1 MRKNK
6 AVYDISYPSNRKGFI
21 YALARRESPAD
32 LNKDD
37 LVNREALHKINKR
50 GYIGLFQYGKE
61 ALIDI
66 GYNTE
71 EGSWT
76 GKNGAV
82 SEEAFRSSRE
92 IQIAAINLTI
102 DLWCK
107 RLRVW
112 GFNEYYGK
120 IVKGIEITE
129 SGCIAGCHLVGSG
142 GLASFLDMPGNYKI
156 NKKTGKRHSEFDGNK
171 THISEYLDLFAG
183 YDLETCCKRK
193 IRVKLQDADGLV
205 LKDKTVKIFSSYNG
219 KHLNSKFE
227 VTHKTDK
234 DGELPVIVRHPDAE
248 IILEIDGRK
257 SETISQKADQVQPY
271 KIIASDMKVSAPLAA
286 KGTPEPKKQD
296 EMEQQPQQ
304 PSSDAENN
312 ASKDVNF
319 HLSLLEGDTKKPISN
334 VKFTLVYKGKPK
346 QHITNTQG
354 IKENII
360 AEIGQTIQICM
371 AGEGNLQP
379 IKSFTVTESLRDT
392 VVKVSLPVH
401 TFTITVVDTKGK
413 AVSNTEF
420 SIFYRQREKSKKTD
434 HEGRLKVKAL
444 VGFVYGFG
452 NKGKPLLHLRCL
464 QSVSIRQITVDQKAI
479 QNAQGALGTNSITA
493 MAQVMQQA
501 AFNTIGQVL
510 KNNPLQKQPTTTQKT
525 PPPKQEE
532 KPQPQPQ
539 QKEPPRQ
546 KNIHTEQGGKPLTV
560 VGDQKAAKDTVRYHI
575 YHDGTIKRENKN
587 ATGFVEFIYHDKN
600 KKSHYIQKF
609 KLFRVPKRRA
619 GNDIIP
625 NQYVYLLS
633 HKEHAKD
640 KSPTES
646 TFSYAAKDN
655 SIGCTWIISSD
666 SKRFY
671 FNPNVMAG
679 ILGTLITY
687 GSEEVNGILTYI
699 SSGASASDGH
709 SPSPSKTHRN
719 GEACDLRYLPK
730 GLKSKLSQKV
740 YTTYPIFD
748 LAANT
753 KWVAVFKRFGFRTF
767 YTGTQAVGGVAAI
780 AGTSFSKNH
789 HHHLHIGNHNGKI
802 QDI

>member
-304 PSSDAENN
+304 PQQPSSDAENN

-464 QSVSIRQITVDQKAI
+464 QSVSIRQITVNQKAI

-493 MAQVMQQA
+493 VAEMVTQA
-501 AFNTIGQVL
+501 ASSVVEQVL
-510 KNNPLQKQPTTTQKT
+510 KPKNNTAQNKPHKQPS
-525 PPPKQEE
+525 KQTDKQASKQPE
-532 KPQPQPQ
+532 KPRQS
-539 QKEPPRQ
+539 EPIKQ
-546 KNIHTEQGGKPLTV
+546 MNTHTEKNGKPLTV
-560 VGDQKAAKDTVRYHI
+560 VGNEKKSEADKKQREGQLPSGVEWVKKFPDNARFEDLREPFKSNVKLFLAALKEAGISVRINSVIRPPQRSYLMYYTARIVSGESNPMQIPRFKDYKQAANAEDVNIDWTCGGNIRLARANAQKMKAAYGIGDTVAEPFSSNHNKGLAI
-575 YHDGTIKRENKN
+575 DMTLSPWFGIGKTVKN
-587 ATGFVEFIYHDKN
+587 ASGQPVVIK
-600 KKSHYIQKF
+600 
-609 KLFRVPKRRA
+609 
-619 GNDIIP
+619 
-625 NQYVYLLS
+625 
-633 HKEHAKD
+633 
-640 KSPTES
+640 
-646 TFSYAAKDN
+646 
-655 SIGCTWIISSD
+655 
-666 SKRFY
+666 SKRDMIEVGKTYKVFHWDIKPRTRAD
-671 FNPNVMAG
+671 NPHWSV
-679 ILGTLITY
+679 T
-687 GSEEVNGILTYI
+687 GS
-699 SSGASASDGH
+699 
-709 SPSPSKTHRN
+709 
-719 GEACDLRYLPK
+719 
-730 GLKSKLSQKV
+730 
-740 YTTYPIFD
+740 
-748 LAANT
+748 
-753 KWVAVFKRFGFRTF
+753 
-767 YTGTQAVGGVAAI
+767 
-780 AGTSFSKNH
+780 
-789 HHHLHIGNHNGKI
+789 
-802 QDI
+802 

>member
-50 GYIGLFQYGKE
+50 GYIGLFQYGRE

-464 QSVSIRQITVDQKAI
+464 QSVSIRQITVNQKAI

-493 MAQVMQQA
+493 VAEMVTQA
-501 AFNTIGQVL
+501 ASSVVEQVL
-510 KNNPLQKQPTTTQKT
+510 KPKNNTAQNKHKQPS
-525 PPPKQEE
+525 KQTDKQASKQPE
-532 KPQPQPQ
+532 KPRQS
-539 QKEPPRQ
+539 EPIKQ
-546 KNIHTEQGGKPLTV
+546 MNTHTEKNGKPLTV
-560 VGDQKAAKDTVRYHI
+560 VGNEKKSEADKKQREGQLPSGVEWVKKFPDNARFEDLREPFKSNVKLFLAALKEAGISVRINSVIRPPQRSYLMYYTARIVSGESNPMRIPRFKDYKQAANAEDVNIDWTCGGNIRLARANAQKMKAAYGIGDTVAEPFSSNHNKGLAI
-575 YHDGTIKRENKN
+575 DMTLSPWFGIGKTVKN
-587 ATGFVEFIYHDKN
+587 ASGQPVVIK
-600 KKSHYIQKF
+600 
-609 KLFRVPKRRA
+609 
-619 GNDIIP
+619 
-625 NQYVYLLS
+625 
-633 HKEHAKD
+633 
-640 KSPTES
+640 
-646 TFSYAAKDN
+646 
-655 SIGCTWIISSD
+655 
-666 SKRFY
+666 SKRDMIE
-671 FNPNVMAG
+671 VG
-679 ILGTLITY
+679 KTY
-687 GSEEVNGILTYI
+687 KVFHWDIKPRPYDDYPHWSVTGS
-699 SSGASASDGH
+699 
-709 SPSPSKTHRN
+709 
-719 GEACDLRYLPK
+719 
-730 GLKSKLSQKV
+730 
-740 YTTYPIFD
+740 
-748 LAANT
+748 
-753 KWVAVFKRFGFRTF
+753 
-767 YTGTQAVGGVAAI
+767 
-780 AGTSFSKNH
+780 
-789 HHHLHIGNHNGKI
+789 
-802 QDI
+802 

>member
-6 AVYDISYPSNRKGFI
+6 AVFGISYPSDRKGFI
-21 YALARRESPAD
+21 YALARRESSAD
-32 LNKDD
+32 LNQND
-37 LVNREALHKINKR
+37 LANSKSLLVKNKQ
-50 GYIGLFQYGKE
+50 GYIGLFQYGE
-61 ALIDI
+61 GALIDI

-82 SEEAFRSSRE
+82 SEEVFRSSRE
-92 IQIAAINLTI
+92 IQVAAINLSI

-107 RLRVW
+107 RLRAG

-120 IVKGIEITE
+120 IVKGVEITE

-193 IRVKLQDADGLV
+193 IRVKLQDVDGLP
-205 LKDKTVKIFSSYNG
+205 LKDKTVKILSSYDG

-227 VTHKTDK
+227 VTYKTDK

-296 EMEQQPQQ
+296 EMKQQPQQ

-360 AEIGQTIQICM
+360 AEIGQTIQVCM
-371 AGEGNLQP
+371 AGEGKLQP
-379 IKSFTVTESLRDT
+379 ITSFTVTESLRDT

-401 TFTITVVDTKGK
+401 TFTITVVDTNGK
-413 AVSNTEF
+413 AISNTVF
-420 SIFYRQREKSKKTD
+420 SIFYRQRERSKKTD
-434 HEGRLKVKAL
+434 GEGRLKVKAL

-452 NKGKPLLHLRCL
+452 NQNNPLVYQRCL
-464 QSVSIRQITVDQKAI
+464 QSVSLRRITIDQTAVQI
-479 QNAQGALGTNSITA
+479 AQGGG
-493 MAQVMQQA
+493 QGFQKGQQTIS
-501 AFNTIGQVL
+501 NTTGNQSTIG
-510 KNNPLQKQPTTTQKT
+510 NTQKQPIVTQT
-525 PPPKQEE
+525 EPVRKQEDST
-532 KPQPQPQ
+532 KPQ
-539 QKEPPRQ
+539 QKEPVRQ
-546 KNIHTEQGGKPLTV
+546 KNTHTEREGRPLTV
-560 VGDQKAAKDTVRYHI
+560 VGTEETAKDTVRYHI
-575 YHDGTIKRENKN
+575 YHNGIIKRENKD
-587 ATGFVEFIYHDKN
+587 ATSFVEFIYYDKN
-600 KKSHYIQKF
+600 GKSHYIQKF
-609 KLFRVPKRRA
+609 KLFRVSKRRA
-619 GNDIIP
+619 GNSIIP
-625 NQYVYLLS
+625 NEYTYLLN
-633 HKEHAKD
+633 HKEHSND
-640 KSPTES
+640 KSPKLS
-646 TFSYAAKDN
+646 SFSYKTQDD
-655 SIGCTWIISSD
+655 SIGCNWIIRSD

-671 FNPNVMAG
+671 FNANVMAA

-687 GSEEVNGILTYI
+687 GNEEANRILTFI
-699 SSGASASDGH
+699 SAGGSARDGH
-709 SPSPSKTHRN
+709 SPPPSKTHRN
-719 GEACDLRYLPK
+719 GEACDFRYLSK
-730 GLKSKLSQKV
+730 GLRAKLSQRV
-740 YTTYPIFD
+740 YTTDEIFD
-748 LAANT
+748 LSANN
-753 KWVAVFKRFGFRTF
+753 KWVVVFKRFGFRDF
-767 YTGTQAVGGVAAI
+767 FTGTQPSRSQGGEAALS
-780 AGTSFSKNH
+780 GTSFAPNH

-802 QDI
+802 EDI

>member
-6 AVYDISYPSNRKGFI
+6 AVFNISYPSDRKGFI
-21 YALARRESPAD
+21 YALARRESSAD
-32 LNKDD
+32 LNQNDS
-37 LVNREALHKINKR
+37 VNREAIHNINER
-50 GYIGLFQYGKE
+50 GYIGLFQYGKG

-66 GYNTE
+66 GYKTKQGE
-71 EGSWT
+71 WT

-82 SEEAFRSSRE
+82 SEEVFRSSRE
-92 IQIAAINLTI
+92 IQVAAINLSI
-102 DLWCK
+102 DLWCQ

-156 NKKTGKRHSEFDGNK
+156 DRRTGKRHSEFDGNK

-193 IRVKLQDADGLV
+193 IRVKLQDADGRV
-205 LKDKTVKIFSSYNG
+205 LKDKTVKISSSYNG

-234 DGELPVIVRHPDAE
+234 DGELPVIVRHPGAE

-271 KIIASDMKVSAPLAA
+271 KIIASDIKVSAPLAA

-360 AEIGQTIQICM
+360 AEIGQTIQVCM

-413 AVSNTEF
+413 AISNTEF
-420 SIFYRQREKSKKTD
+420 SIFYRQREKRKK
-434 HEGRLKVKAL
+434 LIMKA
-444 VGFVYGFG
+444 V
-452 NKGKPLLHLRCL
+452 
-464 QSVSIRQITVDQKAI
+464 
-479 QNAQGALGTNSITA
+479 
-493 MAQVMQQA
+493 
-501 AFNTIGQVL
+501 
-510 KNNPLQKQPTTTQKT
+510 
-525 PPPKQEE
+525 
-532 KPQPQPQ
+532 
-539 QKEPPRQ
+539 
-546 KNIHTEQGGKPLTV
+546 
-560 VGDQKAAKDTVRYHI
+560 
-575 YHDGTIKRENKN
+575 
-587 ATGFVEFIYHDKN
+587 
-600 KKSHYIQKF
+600 
-609 KLFRVPKRRA
+609 
-619 GNDIIP
+619 
-625 NQYVYLLS
+625 
-633 HKEHAKD
+633 
-640 KSPTES
+640 
-646 TFSYAAKDN
+646 
-655 SIGCTWIISSD
+655 
-666 SKRFY
+666 
-671 FNPNVMAG
+671 
-679 ILGTLITY
+679 
-687 GSEEVNGILTYI
+687 
-699 SSGASASDGH
+699 
-709 SPSPSKTHRN
+709 
-719 GEACDLRYLPK
+719 
-730 GLKSKLSQKV
+730 
-740 YTTYPIFD
+740 
-748 LAANT
+748 
-753 KWVAVFKRFGFRTF
+753 
-767 YTGTQAVGGVAAI
+767 
-780 AGTSFSKNH
+780 
-789 HHHLHIGNHNGKI
+789 
-802 QDI
+802 

>member
-6 AVYDISYPSNRKGFI
+6 AVSNISYPSDRKGFI
-21 YALARRESPAD
+21 YALARRESSAD
-32 LNKDD
+32 LNQND
-37 LVNREALHKINKR
+37 LVNSKSLRVKNKQ
-50 GYIGLFQYGKE
+50 GYIGLFQYGE
-61 ALIDI
+61 GALIDI
-66 GYNTE
+66 GYKTK
-71 EGSWT
+71 EGNWT

-82 SEEAFRSSRE
+82 SQEAFRSSRE
-92 IQIAAINLTI
+92 IQMAAINLSI

-107 RLRVW
+107 RLRAG

-120 IVKGIEITE
+120 IVKGVEITE

-142 GLASFLDMPGNYKI
+142 GLASFLDMPGNHKI

-234 DGELPVIVRHPDAE
+234 DGELPVIVRHPGAE

-296 EMEQQPQQ
+296 EMKQQPQQ

-354 IKENII
+354 VKENII
-360 AEIGQTIQICM
+360 AEIGQTIQVCM
-371 AGEGNLQP
+371 AGEGKLQP
-379 IKSFTVTESLRDT
+379 ITSFTVTEGLRDT

-401 TFTITVVDTKGK
+401 TFIITVVDTKGK

-464 QSVSIRQITVDQKAI
+464 QSVSIRQITVNQTAI

-501 AFNTIGQVL
+501 AFNIGQVL
-510 KNNPLQKQPTTTQKT
+510 KNKPAQNQPTSTPKT
-525 PPPKQEE
+525 PQSKQEE
-532 KPQPQPQ
+532 KPQPQ

-575 YHDGTIKRENKN
+575 YYDGTIKRENKN
-587 ATGFVEFIYHDKN
+587 ATGFVEFIYYDEQGNQHLLQNERSALFLAYKWRKKHQLATPRETIYLVNQRRHQSYVSKN
-600 KKSHYIQKF
+600 GNISYKWEIRSKDGRFYLSGLSLAAVLGALCSLGHVACVGSGFSTKNGGPGVSVSHLNGINGDFRYFAKNDAHLGGGGIHTTANNFDWNANVRFVEALYKF
-609 KLFRVPKRRA
+609 GYKHFLSSPVKVNGNKLLPHSS
-619 GNDIIP
+619 
-625 NQYVYLLS
+625 S
-633 HKEHAKD
+633 HKDH
-640 KSPTES
+640 
-646 TFSYAAKDN
+646 Y
-655 SIGCTWIISSD
+655 
-666 SKRFY
+666 
-671 FNPNVMAG
+671 
-679 ILGTLITY
+679 
-687 GSEEVNGILTYI
+687 
-699 SSGASASDGH
+699 
-709 SPSPSKTHRN
+709 
-719 GEACDLRYLPK
+719 
-730 GLKSKLSQKV
+730 
-740 YTTYPIFD
+740 
-748 LAANT
+748 
-753 KWVAVFKRFGFRTF
+753 
-767 YTGTQAVGGVAAI
+767 
-780 AGTSFSKNH
+780 
-789 HHHLHIGNHNGKI
+789 HHLHIQGFKPKVI
-802 QDI
+802 DI

>member
-6 AVYDISYPSNRKGFI
+6 AVFDISYPSNRKGFI
-21 YALARRESPAD
+21 YALARRESGAD
-32 LNKDD
+32 LNQND
-37 LVNREALHKINKR
+37 LVNKKAIHEINER
-50 GYIGLFQYGKE
+50 GYIGLFQYGE
-61 ALIDI
+61 GALIDI
-66 GYNTE
+66 GYKTKQGE
-71 EGSWT
+71 WT

-92 IQIAAINLTI
+92 IQVAAINLSI

-156 NKKTGKRHSEFDGNK
+156 DKKTGKRHSEFDGNK
-171 THISEYLDLFAG
+171 THISEYLKLFAN

-193 IRVKLQDADGLV
+193 IRVKLQDVDGLP
-205 LKDKTVKIFSSYNG
+205 LKDKTVKILSSYDG

-227 VTHKTDK
+227 VTHKTDT
-234 DGELPVIVRHPDAE
+234 DGELPVIVRHPGAE
-248 IILEIDGRK
+248 IILEIDGRE

-271 KIIASDMKVSAPLAA
+271 TITASDMKVSAPLAA

-392 VVKVSLPVH
+392 VVKVLLPVH

-464 QSVSIRQITVDQKAI
+464 QSVSIRQITVNQTAI

-493 MAQVMQQA
+493 VTQVVQQA

-510 KNNPLQKQPTTTQKT
+510 KNNPSQKQPTTTQKT

-532 KPQPQPQ
+532 KAKSQPQPQPQ

-575 YHDGTIKRENKN
+575 YYDGTIKRENKN
-587 ATGFVEFIYHDKN
+587 ATGFVEFIYYDEQGNQHLLQNERSALFLAYKWRKKN
-600 KKSHYIQKF
+600 QEATPRETIYLVNQRRHQSYVSKNGKISYKWEIRSKDGRFYLSGLSLAAVLGALCSLGHVACVGSGFSTKNGGPGVSVSHLNGINGDFRYFAKNDAHLGGGGIHTTANNFDWDANVRFVEALYKF
-609 KLFRVPKRRA
+609 GYKHFLSSPVKVNGNKLLPHSS
-619 GNDIIP
+619 
-625 NQYVYLLS
+625 S
-633 HKEHAKD
+633 HKDH
-640 KSPTES
+640 
-646 TFSYAAKDN
+646 Y
-655 SIGCTWIISSD
+655 
-666 SKRFY
+666 
-671 FNPNVMAG
+671 
-679 ILGTLITY
+679 
-687 GSEEVNGILTYI
+687 
-699 SSGASASDGH
+699 
-709 SPSPSKTHRN
+709 
-719 GEACDLRYLPK
+719 
-730 GLKSKLSQKV
+730 
-740 YTTYPIFD
+740 
-748 LAANT
+748 
-753 KWVAVFKRFGFRTF
+753 
-767 YTGTQAVGGVAAI
+767 
-780 AGTSFSKNH
+780 
-789 HHHLHIGNHNGKI
+789 HHLHIQGFKPKVI
-802 QDI
+802 DI

>member
-6 AVYDISYPSNRKGFI
+6 AVFNISYPSDRKGFI
-21 YALARRESPAD
+21 YALARRESSAD
-32 LNKDD
+32 LNQNDS
-37 LVNREALHKINKR
+37 VNRKAIHNINER
-50 GYIGLFQYGKE
+50 GYIGLFQYGKG

-66 GYNTE
+66 GYKTKQGE
-71 EGSWT
+71 WT

-82 SEEAFRSSRE
+82 SEEVFRSSRE
-92 IQIAAINLTI
+92 IQVAAINLSI
-102 DLWCK
+102 DLWCQ

-156 NKKTGKRHSEFDGNK
+156 DRRTGKRHSEFDGNK

-193 IRVKLQDADGLV
+193 IRVKLQDADGRV
-205 LKDKTVKIFSSYNG
+205 LKDKTVKISSSYNG

-234 DGELPVIVRHPDAE
+234 DGELPVIVRHPGAE

-360 AEIGQTIQICM
+360 AEIGQTIQVCM

-413 AVSNTEF
+413 AISNTEF

-510 KNNPLQKQPTTTQKT
+510 KNKPEQNQPTSTPKT
-525 PPPKQEE
+525 
-532 KPQPQPQ
+532 PQPQ

-560 VGDQKAAKDTVRYHI
+560 VGDQKAANDTVRYHI
-575 YHDGTIKRENKN
+575 YYDGTIKRENKN
-587 ATGFVEFIYHDKN
+587 ATGFVEFIYYDEQGNQHLLQNERSALFLAYKWKRKHQLATPRETIYLVNQRRHQSYVSKN
-600 KKSHYIQKF
+600 GKINYKWEIRSKDGRFYLSGLSLAAVLGALCSLGHVACVGSGFSTKDGGPGVSVSHLNGINGDFRYFAKNDAHLGGGGIHTTANNFDWDANVRFVEALYKF
-609 KLFRVPKRRA
+609 GYKHFLSSTVKVNGNKLLPHSS
-619 GNDIIP
+619 
-625 NQYVYLLS
+625 S
-633 HKEHAKD
+633 HKDH
-640 KSPTES
+640 
-646 TFSYAAKDN
+646 Y
-655 SIGCTWIISSD
+655 
-666 SKRFY
+666 
-671 FNPNVMAG
+671 
-679 ILGTLITY
+679 
-687 GSEEVNGILTYI
+687 
-699 SSGASASDGH
+699 
-709 SPSPSKTHRN
+709 
-719 GEACDLRYLPK
+719 
-730 GLKSKLSQKV
+730 
-740 YTTYPIFD
+740 
-748 LAANT
+748 
-753 KWVAVFKRFGFRTF
+753 
-767 YTGTQAVGGVAAI
+767 
-780 AGTSFSKNH
+780 
-789 HHHLHIGNHNGKI
+789 HHLHIQGFKPKVI
-802 QDI
+802 DI

>member
-156 NKKTGKRHSEFDGNK
+156 DKKTGKRHSEFDGNK
-171 THISEYLDLFAG
+171 THISEYLKLFAN

-193 IRVKLQDADGLV
+193 IRVKLQDVDGLPV
-205 LKDKTVKIFSSYNG
+205 KDKAVKILSSYDG

-227 VTHKTDK
+227 VTHKTDT
-234 DGELPVIVRHPDAE
+234 DGELPVIVRHPGAE
-248 IILEIDGRK
+248 IILEIDGIK
-257 SETISQKADQVQPY
+257 SEKVTQEVDQVQPY
-271 KIIASDMKVSAPLAA
+271 TITASDMKVSAPLAA

-296 EMEQQPQQ
+296 EITQQTKNPA
-304 PSSDAENN
+304 SELEDA

-319 HLSLLEGDTKKPISN
+319 HLTILEGDTKKPISN
-334 VKFTLVYKGKPK
+334 VKFTLVYKGTPK
-346 QHITNTQG
+346 QHITNTEG
-354 IKENII
+354 IKENLR
-360 AEIGQTIQICM
+360 AEIGQTIQVCI
-371 AGEGNLQP
+371 AGEGRLQP
-379 IKSFTVTESLRDT
+379 ITSFTVTESLRDT
-392 VVKVSLPVH
+392 VVKVLLPVH
-401 TFTITVVDTKGK
+401 TFTIIVVDTQGK
-413 AVSNTEF
+413 PVPNTEF
-420 SIFYRQREKSKKTD
+420 SIFYRKREKSKKTD
-434 HEGRLKVKAL
+434 SEGRLKVKAL
-444 VGFVYGFG
+444 VGFVYGLG
-452 NKGKPLLHLRCL
+452 NKGKPLLLLRCL
-464 QSVSIRQITVDQKAI
+464 QSVSIRKITVDHTAR
-479 QNAQGALGTNSITA
+479 QNARDTLGENPITA
-493 MAQVMQQA
+493 VTQVVQQT

-510 KNNPLQKQPTTTQKT
+510 KNKPLQKQPTTTQKT

-532 KPQPQPQ
+532 KVKPQPQ

-546 KNIHTEQGGKPLTV
+546 KNTHTEQGGKPLTV
-560 VGDQKAAKDTVRYHI
+560 VGREREANSSVRIIFSSSVNEYQRSLVSNKTKEVLESLAKLSGKKQLVITS
-575 YHDGTIKRENKN
+575 TIRTPRKQAELMYN
-587 ATGFVEFIYHDKN
+587 
-600 KKSHYIQKF
+600 
-609 KLFRVPKRRA
+609 
-619 GNDIIP
+619 
-625 NQYVYLLS
+625 
-633 HKEHAKD
+633 
-640 KSPTES
+640 PT
-646 TFSYAAKDN
+646 A
-655 SIGCTWIISSD
+655 
-666 SKRFY
+666 
-671 FNPNVMAG
+671 
-679 ILGTLITY
+679 TY
-687 GSEEVNGILTYI
+687 GKYGTEIIKIANAGKRQGESKEVTLGKMVQKILEFQKQNRKVSLHCVSEEAYKKLNVIDLGINSNGL
-699 SSGASASDGH
+699 SSAAEQKKFYEYCIQLS
-709 SPSPSKTHRN
+709 N
-719 GEACDLRYLPK
+719 K
-730 GLKSKLSQKV
+730 GLIKTIL
-740 YTTYPIFD
+740 YPGNNPGEGAF
-748 LAANT
+748 
-753 KWVAVFKRFGFRTF
+753 
-767 YTGTQAVGGVAAI
+767 
-780 AGTSFSKNH
+780 
-789 HHHLHIGNHNGKI
+789 HLEIN
-802 QDI
+802 Q

>member
-142 GLASFLDMPGNYKI
+142 GLASFLDMPGNHKI
-156 NKKTGKRHSEFDGNK
+156 NRKTGKRHREFDGNQ
-171 THISEYLDLFAG
+171 THISEYLKLFAN

-193 IRVKLQDADGLV
+193 IRVKLQDVDGLP
-205 LKDKTVKIFSSYNG
+205 LKDKTVKILSSYDG

-227 VTHKTDK
+227 VTHKTDT
-234 DGELPVIVRHPDAE
+234 DGELPVIVRHPGAE
-248 IILEIDGRK
+248 IILEIDGRE

-271 KIIASDMKVSAPLAA
+271 TITASDMKVSAPLAA

-296 EMEQQPQQ
+296 EITQQTQNPA
-304 PSSDAENN
+304 SESEDA

-319 HLSLLEGDTKKPISN
+319 HLTILEGDTKKPISN
-334 VKFTLVYKGKPK
+334 VKFTLIYKGTPK
-346 QHITNTQG
+346 QHITNTEG
-354 IKENII
+354 IKENLRAEMGQII
-360 AEIGQTIQICM
+360 QVCI
-371 AGEGNLQP
+371 AGEGKLQP
-379 IKSFTVTESLRDT
+379 ITSFTVTESLRDT
-392 VVKVSLPVH
+392 VVKVLLPVH
-401 TFTITVVDTKGK
+401 TFTITVVDTQGK
-413 AVSNTEF
+413 PVPNTEF
-420 SIFYRQREKSKKTD
+420 SIFYRKREKSKKTD
-434 HEGRLKVKAL
+434 REGRLKVKAL

-464 QSVSIRQITVDQKAI
+464 QSVSIRQITVNQKAI

-493 MAQVMQQA
+493 VAEMVTQA
-501 AFNTIGQVL
+501 ASSVVEQVL
-510 KNNPLQKQPTTTQKT
+510 KPKNNTAQNKPHKQPS
-525 PPPKQEE
+525 KQTDKQASKQPE
-532 KPQPQPQ
+532 KPRQS
-539 QKEPPRQ
+539 EPIKQ
-546 KNIHTEQGGKPLTV
+546 MNTHTEKNGKPLTV
-560 VGDQKAAKDTVRYHI
+560 VGNEKKSEADKKQREGQLPSGVEWVKKFPDNARFEDLREPFKSNVKLFLAALKEAGISVRINSVIRPPQRSYLMYYTARIVSGESNPMQIPRFKDYKQAANAEDVNIDWTCGGNIRLARANAQKMKAAYGIGDTVAEPFSSNHNKGLAI
-575 YHDGTIKRENKN
+575 DMTLSPWFGIGKTVKN
-587 ATGFVEFIYHDKN
+587 ASGQPVVIK
-600 KKSHYIQKF
+600 
-609 KLFRVPKRRA
+609 
-619 GNDIIP
+619 
-625 NQYVYLLS
+625 
-633 HKEHAKD
+633 
-640 KSPTES
+640 
-646 TFSYAAKDN
+646 
-655 SIGCTWIISSD
+655 
-666 SKRFY
+666 SKRDMIEVGKTYKVFHWDIKPRTRAD
-671 FNPNVMAG
+671 NPHWSV
-679 ILGTLITY
+679 T
-687 GSEEVNGILTYI
+687 GS
-699 SSGASASDGH
+699 
-709 SPSPSKTHRN
+709 
-719 GEACDLRYLPK
+719 
-730 GLKSKLSQKV
+730 
-740 YTTYPIFD
+740 
-748 LAANT
+748 
-753 KWVAVFKRFGFRTF
+753 
-767 YTGTQAVGGVAAI
+767 
-780 AGTSFSKNH
+780 
-789 HHHLHIGNHNGKI
+789 
-802 QDI
+802 

>member
-6 AVYDISYPSNRKGFI
+6 AVFDISYPSNRKGFI
-21 YALARRESPAD
+21 YALARRESSAD
-32 LNKDD
+32 LNQDD
-37 LVNREALHKINKR
+37 LANRKSLRIKNDK
-50 GYIGLFQYGKE
+50 GYIGLFQYGTA

-66 GYNTE
+66 GYKTKA
-71 EGSWT
+71 GVWT

-92 IQIAAINLTI
+92 IQIAAINLSI

-142 GLASFLDMPGNYKI
+142 GLASFLDMPGNHKI
-156 NKKTGKRHSEFDGNK
+156 NRKTGKRHREFDGNQ
-171 THISEYLDLFAG
+171 THISEYIKLFAN

-193 IRVKLQDADGLV
+193 IRVKLQDVDGLP
-205 LKDKTVKIFSSYNG
+205 LKDKTVKILSSYDG

-227 VTHKTDK
+227 VTHKTDT
-234 DGELPVIVRHPDAE
+234 DGELPVIVRHPGAE
-248 IILEIDGRK
+248 IILEIDGRE

-271 KIIASDMKVSAPLAA
+271 TITASDMKVSAPLAA
-286 KGTPEPKKQD
+286 KGTPESKKQD
-296 EMEQQPQQ
+296 EITQQTQN
-304 PSSDAENN
+304 PSSDEENT

-319 HLSLLEGDTKKPISN
+319 HLSLLEGDTKKTISN

-360 AEIGQTIQICM
+360 AEIGQTIQVCM

-379 IKSFTVTESLRDT
+379 LKSFTVTESLRDT

-464 QSVSIRQITVDQKAI
+464 QSVSIRQITVNQTAI

-493 MAQVMQQA
+493 VAEMVKQA
-501 AFNTIGQVL
+501 ASSVVEQVL
-510 KNNPLQKQPTTTQKT
+510 KPKNNTAQNKPHKQPS
-525 PPPKQEE
+525 KQTDKQASKQPE
-532 KPQPQPQ
+532 KPRQS
-539 QKEPPRQ
+539 EPIKQ
-546 KNIHTEQGGKPLTV
+546 MNTHTEKNGKPLTV
-560 VGDQKAAKDTVRYHI
+560 VGNERKSEADKAQRKGLLPSGVEWVKKFPDNARFEDLREPFKSNVKLFLAALKEAGVSVRINSVMRPPQRSYLMHYANAISLGRADPMNIPRFKDYKQAANAEDVNIDWTCGGNIRLARANAQKMKAAYGLKNKVAKPFSSNHNKGLAIDMTLSPWFGIGKTV
-575 YHDGTIKRENKN
+575 KN
-587 ATGFVEFIYHDKN
+587 ASGQPVVIK
-600 KKSHYIQKF
+600 
-609 KLFRVPKRRA
+609 
-619 GNDIIP
+619 
-625 NQYVYLLS
+625 
-633 HKEHAKD
+633 
-640 KSPTES
+640 
-646 TFSYAAKDN
+646 
-655 SIGCTWIISSD
+655 
-666 SKRFY
+666 SKRDMIE
-671 FNPNVMAG
+671 VG
-679 ILGTLITY
+679 KTY
-687 GSEEVNGILTYI
+687 
-699 SSGASASDGH
+699 
-709 SPSPSKTHRN
+709 
-719 GEACDLRYLPK
+719 
-730 GLKSKLSQKV
+730 KV
-740 YTTYPIFD
+740 FHFD
-748 LAANT
+748 
-753 KWVAVFKRFGFRTF
+753 
-767 YTGTQAVGGVAAI
+767 TQASKPGGDDPHWSVT
-780 AGTSFSKNH
+780 GR
-789 HHHLHIGNHNGKI
+789 
-802 QDI
+802 

>member
-346 QHITNTQG
+346 QHITNTEG
-354 IKENII
+354 VKENII

-434 HEGRLKVKAL
+434 HEGRLKIKAL

-464 QSVSIRQITVDQKAI
+464 QSVSIRQITVNQKAI

-493 MAQVMQQA
+493 VAEMVKQA
-501 AFNTIGQVL
+501 ASSVVEQVL
-510 KNNPLQKQPTTTQKT
+510 KPKNNTAQNKPHKQPS
-525 PPPKQEE
+525 KQTDKQTDKQASKQPE
-532 KPQPQPQ
+532 KPRQS
-539 QKEPPRQ
+539 EPIKQ
-546 KNIHTEQGGKPLTV
+546 MNTHTEKNGKPLTV
-560 VGDQKAAKDTVRYHI
+560 VGNEKKSEADKKQREGQLPSGVEWVKKFPDNARFEDLREPFKSNVKLFLAALKEAGISVRINSVIRPPQRSYLMYYTARIVSGESNPMRIPRFKDYKQAANAEDVNIDWTCGGNIRLARANAQKMKAAYGIGDTVAEPFSSNHNKGLAI
-575 YHDGTIKRENKN
+575 DMTLSPWFGIGKTVKN
-587 ATGFVEFIYHDKN
+587 ASGQPVVIK
-600 KKSHYIQKF
+600 
-609 KLFRVPKRRA
+609 
-619 GNDIIP
+619 
-625 NQYVYLLS
+625 
-633 HKEHAKD
+633 
-640 KSPTES
+640 
-646 TFSYAAKDN
+646 
-655 SIGCTWIISSD
+655 
-666 SKRFY
+666 SKRDMIEVGKTYKVFHWDIKPRTRAD
-671 FNPNVMAG
+671 NPHWSV
-679 ILGTLITY
+679 T
-687 GSEEVNGILTYI
+687 GS
-699 SSGASASDGH
+699 
-709 SPSPSKTHRN
+709 
-719 GEACDLRYLPK
+719 
-730 GLKSKLSQKV
+730 
-740 YTTYPIFD
+740 
-748 LAANT
+748 
-753 KWVAVFKRFGFRTF
+753 
-767 YTGTQAVGGVAAI
+767 
-780 AGTSFSKNH
+780 
-789 HHHLHIGNHNGKI
+789 
-802 QDI
+802 

>member
-6 AVYDISYPSNRKGFI
+6 AVFNISYPSDRKGFI
-21 YALARRESPAD
+21 YALARRESSAD
-32 LNKDD
+32 LNQNDS
-37 LVNREALHKINKR
+37 VNREAIHNINER
-50 GYIGLFQYGKE
+50 GYIGLFQYGKG

-66 GYNTE
+66 GYKTKQGE
-71 EGSWT
+71 WT

-82 SEEAFRSSRE
+82 SEEVFRSSRE
-92 IQIAAINLTI
+92 IQVAAINLSI
-102 DLWCK
+102 DLWCQ
-107 RLRVW
+107 RLRAG

-120 IVKGIEITE
+120 IVKGVEITE

-156 NKKTGKRHSEFDGNK
+156 DRRTGKRHSEFDGNK

-193 IRVKLQDADGLV
+193 IRVKLQDADGRV
-205 LKDKTVKIFSSYNG
+205 LKDKTVKISSSYNG

-234 DGELPVIVRHPDAE
+234 DGELPVIVRHPGAE

-296 EMEQQPQQ
+296 EMKQQPQQ

-360 AEIGQTIQICM
+360 AEIGQTIQVCM

-413 AVSNTEF
+413 AISNTEF

-510 KNNPLQKQPTTTQKT
+510 KNNPSQKQPTTTQKT

-532 KPQPQPQ
+532 KAKPQPPQPQ
-539 QKEPPRQ
+539 QKAPPRQ

-560 VGDQKAAKDTVRYHI
+560 VGSEKYANLSVKII
-575 YHDGTIKRENKN
+575 Y
-587 ATGFVEFIYHDKN
+587 
-600 KKSHYIQKF
+600 
-609 KLFRVPKRRA
+609 
-619 GNDIIP
+619 
-625 NQYVYLLS
+625 
-633 HKEHAKD
+633 
-640 KSPTES
+640 
-646 TFSYAAKDN
+646 
-655 SIGCTWIISSD
+655 SD
-666 SKRFY
+666 SVNEYQRSLVSNKTEEVLKSLAKLAGKKQLVITSTIRTPRKQAELMY
-671 FNPNVMAG
+671 NPTA
-679 ILGTLITY
+679 TY
-687 GSEEVNGILTYI
+687 GKYGREIVKIANTGKAQGESKEVTLRKMVQQILEFEKQGIRVSLHCVSEEAYRKLNVIDLGIKSNGL
-699 SSGASASDGH
+699 SSSITQSEFYKCCNQLVG
-709 SPSPSKTHRN
+709 
-719 GEACDLRYLPK
+719 K
-730 GLKSKLSQKV
+730 GLIKKV
-740 YTTYPIFD
+740 LYPG
-748 LAANT
+748 NN
-753 KWVAVFKRFGFRTF
+753 KGE
-767 YTGTQAVGGVAAI
+767 QA
-780 AGTSFSKNH
+780 F
-789 HHHLHIGNHNGKI
+789 HLEIN
-802 QDI
+802 Q

>member
-1 MRKNK
+1 
-6 AVYDISYPSNRKGFI
+6 
-21 YALARRESPAD
+21 
-32 LNKDD
+32 
-37 LVNREALHKINKR
+37 
-50 GYIGLFQYGKE
+50 
-61 ALIDI
+61 
-66 GYNTE
+66 
-71 EGSWT
+71 
-76 GKNGAV
+76 
-82 SEEAFRSSRE
+82 
-92 IQIAAINLTI
+92 
-102 DLWCK
+102 
-107 RLRVW
+107 
-112 GFNEYYGK
+112 
-120 IVKGIEITE
+120 
-129 SGCIAGCHLVGSG
+129 
-142 GLASFLDMPGNYKI
+142 
-156 NKKTGKRHSEFDGNK
+156 
-171 THISEYLDLFAG
+171 
-183 YDLETCCKRK
+183 
-193 IRVKLQDADGLV
+193 
-205 LKDKTVKIFSSYNG
+205 
-219 KHLNSKFE
+219 
-227 VTHKTDK
+227 
-234 DGELPVIVRHPDAE
+234 
-248 IILEIDGRK
+248 
-257 SETISQKADQVQPY
+257 
-271 KIIASDMKVSAPLAA
+271 
-286 KGTPEPKKQD
+286 
-296 EMEQQPQQ
+296 
-304 PSSDAENN
+304 
-312 ASKDVNF
+312 
-319 HLSLLEGDTKKPISN
+319 
-334 VKFTLVYKGKPK
+334 
-346 QHITNTQG
+346 
-354 IKENII
+354 
-360 AEIGQTIQICM
+360 
-371 AGEGNLQP
+371 
-379 IKSFTVTESLRDT
+379 
-392 VVKVSLPVH
+392 
-401 TFTITVVDTKGK
+401 
-413 AVSNTEF
+413 
-420 SIFYRQREKSKKTD
+420 
-434 HEGRLKVKAL
+434 
-444 VGFVYGFG
+444 
-452 NKGKPLLHLRCL
+452 
-464 QSVSIRQITVDQKAI
+464 
-479 QNAQGALGTNSITA
+479 

-510 KNNPLQKQPTTTQKT
+510 KNNPLQKQTTTTQKT

-560 VGDQKAAKDTVRYHI
+560 VGDQEAAKDTVRYHI

-609 KLFRVPKRRA
+609 KLFRVPKRRV

-687 GSEEVNGILTYI
+687 GSEEGNGILTYI
-699 SSGASASDGH
+699 STGASASDGH

-780 AGTSFSKNH
+780 AGTSFAPNH

>member
-6 AVYDISYPSNRKGFI
+6 AVFNISYPSDRKGFI
-21 YALARRESPAD
+21 YALARRESSAD
-32 LNKDD
+32 LNQNDS
-37 LVNREALHKINKR
+37 VNREAIHNINER
-50 GYIGLFQYGKE
+50 GYIGLFQYGKG

-66 GYNTE
+66 GYKTKQGE
-71 EGSWT
+71 WT

-82 SEEAFRSSRE
+82 SEEVFRSSRE
-92 IQIAAINLTI
+92 IQVAAINLSI
-102 DLWCK
+102 DLWCQ
-107 RLRVW
+107 RLRAG

-120 IVKGIEITE
+120 IVKGVEITE

-156 NKKTGKRHSEFDGNK
+156 DRRTGKRHSEFDGNK

-193 IRVKLQDADGLV
+193 IRVKLQDADGRV
-205 LKDKTVKIFSSYNG
+205 LKDKTVKISSSYNG

-234 DGELPVIVRHPDAE
+234 DGELPVIVRHPGAE

-296 EMEQQPQQ
+296 EMKQQPQQ

-360 AEIGQTIQICM
+360 VEIGQTIQVCM

-413 AVSNTEF
+413 AISNTEF

-501 AFNTIGQVL
+501 TFNTIGQVL

-525 PPPKQEE
+525 PPSKQEE
-532 KPQPQPQ
+532 KAKPQPPQPQ
-539 QKEPPRQ
+539 QKAPPRQ

-560 VGDQKAAKDTVRYHI
+560 VGSEKYANLSVKII
-575 YHDGTIKRENKN
+575 Y
-587 ATGFVEFIYHDKN
+587 
-600 KKSHYIQKF
+600 
-609 KLFRVPKRRA
+609 
-619 GNDIIP
+619 
-625 NQYVYLLS
+625 
-633 HKEHAKD
+633 
-640 KSPTES
+640 
-646 TFSYAAKDN
+646 
-655 SIGCTWIISSD
+655 SD
-666 SKRFY
+666 SVNEYQRGLVSNKTEEVLKSLAKLAGKKQLVITSTIRTPRKQAELMY
-671 FNPNVMAG
+671 NPTA
-679 ILGTLITY
+679 TY
-687 GSEEVNGILTYI
+687 GKYGREIVKIANTGKAQGESKEVTLRKMVQQILEFEKQGIRVSLHCVSEEAYRKLNVIDLGIKSNGL
-699 SSGASASDGH
+699 SSSITQSEFYKCCNQLVG
-709 SPSPSKTHRN
+709 
-719 GEACDLRYLPK
+719 K
-730 GLKSKLSQKV
+730 GLIKKV
-740 YTTYPIFD
+740 LYPG
-748 LAANT
+748 NN
-753 KWVAVFKRFGFRTF
+753 KGE
-767 YTGTQAVGGVAAI
+767 QA
-780 AGTSFSKNH
+780 F
-789 HHHLHIGNHNGKI
+789 HLEIN
-802 QDI
+802 Q

>member
-6 AVYDISYPSNRKGFI
+6 AVYDISYPSDRKGFI
-21 YALARRESPAD
+21 YALARRESSAD
-32 LNKDD
+32 LNQND
-37 LVNREALHKINKR
+37 LANREAIHKINKR
-50 GYIGLFQYGKE
+50 GYIGLFQYGKK

-156 NKKTGKRHSEFDGNK
+156 DKKTGKRHSEFDGNK

-234 DGELPVIVRHPDAE
+234 DGELPVIVRHPGAE

-346 QHITNTQG
+346 QHITNTEG
-354 IKENII
+354 VKENII
-360 AEIGQTIQICM
+360 AEIGQTIQVCM

-434 HEGRLKVKAL
+434 HEGHLKVKAL

-464 QSVSIRQITVDQKAI
+464 QSVSIRQITVNQKAI

-493 MAQVMQQA
+493 VAEMVKQA
-501 AFNTIGQVL
+501 ASSVVEQVL
-510 KNNPLQKQPTTTQKT
+510 KPKNNTAQNKPHKQPS
-525 PPPKQEE
+525 KQTDKQTDKQASKQPE
-532 KPQPQPQ
+532 KPRQS
-539 QKEPPRQ
+539 EPIKQ
-546 KNIHTEQGGKPLTV
+546 MNTHTEKNGKPLTV
-560 VGDQKAAKDTVRYHI
+560 VGNEKKSEADKKQREGQLPSGVEWVKKFPDNARFEDLREPFKSNVKLFLAALKEAGVSVSINSVMRPPQRSYLMYYANAISLGRADPMKIPRFKDYKQAANAEDVNIDWTCGGNIRLARANAQKMKAAYRLKNKVAKPFSSNHQKGLAIDMTLSPWFGIGKTV
-575 YHDGTIKRENKN
+575 KN
-587 ATGFVEFIYHDKN
+587 ASGQPVVIK
-600 KKSHYIQKF
+600 
-609 KLFRVPKRRA
+609 
-619 GNDIIP
+619 
-625 NQYVYLLS
+625 
-633 HKEHAKD
+633 
-640 KSPTES
+640 
-646 TFSYAAKDN
+646 
-655 SIGCTWIISSD
+655 
-666 SKRFY
+666 SKRDMIE
-671 FNPNVMAG
+671 VG
-679 ILGTLITY
+679 KTY
-687 GSEEVNGILTYI
+687 KVFHFDTK
-699 SSGASASDGH
+699 ASKPGGDDPHWS
-709 SPSPSKTHRN
+709 
-719 GEACDLRYLPK
+719 
-730 GLKSKLSQKV
+730 V
-740 YTTYPIFD
+740 
-748 LAANT
+748 
-753 KWVAVFKRFGFRTF
+753 
-767 YTGTQAVGGVAAI
+767 TGR
-780 AGTSFSKNH
+780 
-789 HHHLHIGNHNGKI
+789 
-802 QDI
+802 

>member
-6 AVYDISYPSNRKGFI
+6 AVFNISYPSDRKGFI
-21 YALARRESPAD
+21 YALARRESTAD
-32 LNKDD
+32 LNQNDSA
-37 LVNREALHKINKR
+37 NRKAIHNINER
-50 GYIGLFQYGKE
+50 GYIGLFQYGKG

-66 GYNTE
+66 GYKTKQGE
-71 EGSWT
+71 WT

-82 SEEAFRSSRE
+82 SEEVFRSSRE
-92 IQIAAINLTI
+92 IQVAAINLSI
-102 DLWCK
+102 DLWCQ

-156 NKKTGKRHSEFDGNK
+156 DRRTGKRHSEFDGNK

-193 IRVKLQDADGLV
+193 IRVKLQDADGRV
-205 LKDKTVKIFSSYNG
+205 LKDKTVKISSSYNG

-234 DGELPVIVRHPDAE
+234 DGELPVIVRHPGAE

-360 AEIGQTIQICM
+360 AEIGQTIQVCM

-413 AVSNTEF
+413 AISNTEF

-510 KNNPLQKQPTTTQKT
+510 KNNPSQKQPTTTQKT

-532 KPQPQPQ
+532 KAKPQPPQPQ
-539 QKEPPRQ
+539 QKAPPRQ

-560 VGDQKAAKDTVRYHI
+560 VGSEKYANLSVKII
-575 YHDGTIKRENKN
+575 Y
-587 ATGFVEFIYHDKN
+587 
-600 KKSHYIQKF
+600 
-609 KLFRVPKRRA
+609 
-619 GNDIIP
+619 
-625 NQYVYLLS
+625 
-633 HKEHAKD
+633 
-640 KSPTES
+640 
-646 TFSYAAKDN
+646 
-655 SIGCTWIISSD
+655 SD
-666 SKRFY
+666 SVNEYQRSLVSNKTEEVLKSLAKLAGKKQLVITSTIRTPRKQAELMY
-671 FNPNVMAG
+671 NPTA
-679 ILGTLITY
+679 TY
-687 GSEEVNGILTYI
+687 GKYGREIVKIANTGKAQGESKEVTLRKMVQQILEFEKQGIRVSLHCVSEEAYRKLNVIDLGIKSNGL
-699 SSGASASDGH
+699 SSSITQSEFYKCCNQLVG
-709 SPSPSKTHRN
+709 
-719 GEACDLRYLPK
+719 K
-730 GLKSKLSQKV
+730 GLIKKV
-740 YTTYPIFD
+740 LYPG
-748 LAANT
+748 NN
-753 KWVAVFKRFGFRTF
+753 KGE
-767 YTGTQAVGGVAAI
+767 QA
-780 AGTSFSKNH
+780 F
-789 HHHLHIGNHNGKI
+789 HLEIN
-802 QDI
+802 Q

>member
-346 QHITNTQG
+346 QHITNTEG
-354 IKENII
+354 VKENII
-360 AEIGQTIQICM
+360 AEIGQTIQVCM

-434 HEGRLKVKAL
+434 HEGRLKIKAL

-464 QSVSIRQITVDQKAI
+464 QSVSIRQITVNQKAI

-493 MAQVMQQA
+493 VAEMVKQA
-501 AFNTIGQVL
+501 ASSVVEQVL
-510 KNNPLQKQPTTTQKT
+510 KPKNNTAQNKPHKQPS
-525 PPPKQEE
+525 KQTDKQTDKQASKQPE
-532 KPQPQPQ
+532 KPRQS
-539 QKEPPRQ
+539 EPIKQ
-546 KNIHTEQGGKPLTV
+546 MNTHTEKNGKPLTV
-560 VGDQKAAKDTVRYHI
+560 VGNEKKSEADKKQREGQLPSGVEWVKKFPDNARFEDLREPFKSNVKLFLAALKEAGISVRINSVIRPPQRSYLMYYTARIVSGESNPMRIPRFKDYKQAANAEDVNIDWTCGGNIRLARANAQKMKAAYGIGDTVAEPFSSNHNKGLAI
-575 YHDGTIKRENKN
+575 DMTLSPWFGIGKTVKN
-587 ATGFVEFIYHDKN
+587 ASGQPVVIK
-600 KKSHYIQKF
+600 
-609 KLFRVPKRRA
+609 
-619 GNDIIP
+619 
-625 NQYVYLLS
+625 
-633 HKEHAKD
+633 
-640 KSPTES
+640 
-646 TFSYAAKDN
+646 
-655 SIGCTWIISSD
+655 
-666 SKRFY
+666 SKRDMIEVGKTYKVFHWDIKPRTRAD
-671 FNPNVMAG
+671 NPHWSV
-679 ILGTLITY
+679 T
-687 GSEEVNGILTYI
+687 GS
-699 SSGASASDGH
+699 
-709 SPSPSKTHRN
+709 
-719 GEACDLRYLPK
+719 
-730 GLKSKLSQKV
+730 
-740 YTTYPIFD
+740 
-748 LAANT
+748 
-753 KWVAVFKRFGFRTF
+753 
-767 YTGTQAVGGVAAI
+767 
-780 AGTSFSKNH
+780 
-789 HHHLHIGNHNGKI
+789 
-802 QDI
+802 

>member
-346 QHITNTQG
+346 QHITNTEG
-354 IKENII
+354 VKENII

-434 HEGRLKVKAL
+434 HEGRLKIKAL

-464 QSVSIRQITVDQKAI
+464 QSVSIRQITVNQKAI

-493 MAQVMQQA
+493 VAEMVKQA
-501 AFNTIGQVL
+501 ASSVVEQVL
-510 KNNPLQKQPTTTQKT
+510 KPKNNTAQNKPYKQPS
-525 PPPKQEE
+525 KQTD
-532 KPQPQPQ
+532 KQTDKQASKQPD
-539 QKEPPRQ
+539 KPRQ
-546 KNIHTEQGGKPLTV
+546 SEPIKQMNTHTEKNGKPLTV
-560 VGDQKAAKDTVRYHI
+560 VGNEKKSEADKKQREGLLPSGVEWVKKFPDNARFEDLREPFKSNVKLFLAALKEAGVSVRINSVIRPPQRSYLMYYASRIVSGKSNPMRIPRFKDYKQAANAEDVNIDWTCGGNIRLARANAQKMKAAYGIGDAVAEPFSSNHNKGLAIDMTLSPWFGIGKTV
-575 YHDGTIKRENKN
+575 KN
-587 ATGFVEFIYHDKN
+587 ASGQPVVIK
-600 KKSHYIQKF
+600 
-609 KLFRVPKRRA
+609 
-619 GNDIIP
+619 
-625 NQYVYLLS
+625 
-633 HKEHAKD
+633 
-640 KSPTES
+640 
-646 TFSYAAKDN
+646 
-655 SIGCTWIISSD
+655 
-666 SKRFY
+666 SKRDMIEVGKTYKVFHWDIKPRTY
-671 FNPNVMAG
+671 ADNPHWSV
-679 ILGTLITY
+679 T
-687 GSEEVNGILTYI
+687 GS
-699 SSGASASDGH
+699 
-709 SPSPSKTHRN
+709 
-719 GEACDLRYLPK
+719 
-730 GLKSKLSQKV
+730 
-740 YTTYPIFD
+740 
-748 LAANT
+748 
-753 KWVAVFKRFGFRTF
+753 
-767 YTGTQAVGGVAAI
+767 
-780 AGTSFSKNH
+780 
-789 HHHLHIGNHNGKI
+789 
-802 QDI
+802 

>member
-6 AVYDISYPSNRKGFI
+6 AVYDISYPSDRKGFI
-21 YALARRESPAD
+21 YALARRESSAD
-32 LNKDD
+32 LNQND
-37 LVNREALHKINKR
+37 LANREAIHKINKR
-50 GYIGLFQYGKE
+50 GYIGLFQYGKK

-142 GLASFLDMPGNYKI
+142 GLASFLDMPRNYKI
-156 NKKTGKRHSEFDGNK
+156 DKKTGKRHSEFDGNK

-434 HEGRLKVKAL
+434 HEGRLKIKAL

-464 QSVSIRQITVDQKAI
+464 QSVSIRQITVNQKAI

-493 MAQVMQQA
+493 VAEMVKQA
-501 AFNTIGQVL
+501 ASSVVEQVL
-510 KNNPLQKQPTTTQKT
+510 KPKNNTAQNKPYKQPS
-525 PPPKQEE
+525 KQTDKQTDKQASKQPE
-532 KPQPQPQ
+532 KPRQS
-539 QKEPPRQ
+539 EPIKQ
-546 KNIHTEQGGKPLTV
+546 MNTHTEKNGKPLTV
-560 VGDQKAAKDTVRYHI
+560 VGNERKSEADKAQRKGLLPSGVEWVKKFPDNARFEDLREPFKSNVKLFLAALKEAGVSVRINSVMRPPQRSYLMYYASRIVSGEADPMQIPRFKDYKQAANAEDVNIDWTCGGNIRLARANAQKMKAAYKIGKAVAEPFSSNHNKGLAIDMTLSPWFGIGKTV
-575 YHDGTIKRENKN
+575 KN
-587 ATGFVEFIYHDKN
+587 ASGQPVVIK
-600 KKSHYIQKF
+600 
-609 KLFRVPKRRA
+609 
-619 GNDIIP
+619 
-625 NQYVYLLS
+625 
-633 HKEHAKD
+633 
-640 KSPTES
+640 
-646 TFSYAAKDN
+646 
-655 SIGCTWIISSD
+655 
-666 SKRFY
+666 SKRDMIEVGKTYKVFHWDIKPRNRAD
-671 FNPNVMAG
+671 NPHWSV
-679 ILGTLITY
+679 T
-687 GSEEVNGILTYI
+687 GS
-699 SSGASASDGH
+699 
-709 SPSPSKTHRN
+709 
-719 GEACDLRYLPK
+719 
-730 GLKSKLSQKV
+730 
-740 YTTYPIFD
+740 
-748 LAANT
+748 
-753 KWVAVFKRFGFRTF
+753 
-767 YTGTQAVGGVAAI
+767 
-780 AGTSFSKNH
+780 
-789 HHHLHIGNHNGKI
+789 
-802 QDI
+802 

>member
-6 AVYDISYPSNRKGFI
+6 AVFNISYPSDRKGFI
-21 YALARRESPAD
+21 YALARRESTAD
-32 LNKDD
+32 LNQNDSA
-37 LVNREALHKINKR
+37 NRKAIHNINER
-50 GYIGLFQYGKE
+50 GYIGLFQYGKG

-66 GYNTE
+66 GYKTKQGE
-71 EGSWT
+71 WT

-82 SEEAFRSSRE
+82 SEEVFRSSRE
-92 IQIAAINLTI
+92 IQVAAINLSI
-102 DLWCK
+102 DLWCQ

-156 NKKTGKRHSEFDGNK
+156 DRRTGKRHSEFDGNK

-193 IRVKLQDADGLV
+193 IRVKLQDADGRV
-205 LKDKTVKIFSSYNG
+205 LKDKTVKISSSYNG

-234 DGELPVIVRHPDAE
+234 DGELPVIVRHPGAE

-360 AEIGQTIQICM
+360 AEIGQTIQVCM

-413 AVSNTEF
+413 AISNTEF

-532 KPQPQPQ
+532 KAKPQPPQPQ
-539 QKEPPRQ
+539 QKAPPRQ

-560 VGDQKAAKDTVRYHI
+560 VGSEKYANLSVKII
-575 YHDGTIKRENKN
+575 Y
-587 ATGFVEFIYHDKN
+587 
-600 KKSHYIQKF
+600 
-609 KLFRVPKRRA
+609 
-619 GNDIIP
+619 
-625 NQYVYLLS
+625 
-633 HKEHAKD
+633 
-640 KSPTES
+640 
-646 TFSYAAKDN
+646 
-655 SIGCTWIISSD
+655 SD
-666 SKRFY
+666 SVNEYQRSLVSNKTEEVLKSLAKLAGKKQLVITSTIRTPRKQAELMY
-671 FNPNVMAG
+671 NPTA
-679 ILGTLITY
+679 TY
-687 GSEEVNGILTYI
+687 GKYGREIVKIANTGKAQGESKEVTLRKMVQQILEFEKQGIRVSLHCVSEEAYRKLNVIDLGIKSNGL
-699 SSGASASDGH
+699 SSSITQSEFYKCCNQLVG
-709 SPSPSKTHRN
+709 
-719 GEACDLRYLPK
+719 K
-730 GLKSKLSQKV
+730 GLIKKV
-740 YTTYPIFD
+740 LYPG
-748 LAANT
+748 NN
-753 KWVAVFKRFGFRTF
+753 KGE
-767 YTGTQAVGGVAAI
+767 QA
-780 AGTSFSKNH
+780 F
-789 HHHLHIGNHNGKI
+789 HLEIN
-802 QDI
+802 Q

>member
-156 NKKTGKRHSEFDGNK
+156 DKKTGKRHSEFDGNK

-296 EMEQQPQQ
+296 EMEQQPQQPQQ

-464 QSVSIRQITVDQKAI
+464 QSVSIRQITVNQKAI

-493 MAQVMQQA
+493 VAEMVTQA
-501 AFNTIGQVL
+501 ASSVVEQVL
-510 KNNPLQKQPTTTQKT
+510 KPKNNTAQNKPHKQPS
-525 PPPKQEE
+525 KQTDKQASKQPE
-532 KPQPQPQ
+532 KPRQS
-539 QKEPPRQ
+539 EPIKQ
-546 KNIHTEQGGKPLTV
+546 MNTHTEKNGKPLTV
-560 VGDQKAAKDTVRYHI
+560 VGNEKKSEADKKQREGQLPSGVEWVKKFPDNARFEDLREPFKSNVKLFLAALKEAGISVRINSVIRPPQRSYLMYYTARIVSGESNPMQIPRFKDYKQAANAEDVNIDWTCGGNIRLARANAQKMKAAYGIGDTVAEPFSSNHNKGLAI
-575 YHDGTIKRENKN
+575 DMTLSPWFGIGKTVKN
-587 ATGFVEFIYHDKN
+587 ASGQPVVIK
-600 KKSHYIQKF
+600 
-609 KLFRVPKRRA
+609 
-619 GNDIIP
+619 
-625 NQYVYLLS
+625 
-633 HKEHAKD
+633 
-640 KSPTES
+640 
-646 TFSYAAKDN
+646 
-655 SIGCTWIISSD
+655 
-666 SKRFY
+666 SKRDMIEVGKTYKVFHWDIKPRTRAD
-671 FNPNVMAG
+671 NPHWSV
-679 ILGTLITY
+679 T
-687 GSEEVNGILTYI
+687 GS
-699 SSGASASDGH
+699 
-709 SPSPSKTHRN
+709 
-719 GEACDLRYLPK
+719 
-730 GLKSKLSQKV
+730 
-740 YTTYPIFD
+740 
-748 LAANT
+748 
-753 KWVAVFKRFGFRTF
+753 
-767 YTGTQAVGGVAAI
+767 
-780 AGTSFSKNH
+780 
-789 HHHLHIGNHNGKI
+789 
-802 QDI
+802 

>member
-6 AVYDISYPSNRKGFI
+6 AVFNISYPSDRKGFI
-21 YALARRESPAD
+21 YALARRESSAD
-32 LNKDD
+32 LNQNDS
-37 LVNREALHKINKR
+37 VNREAIHNINER
-50 GYIGLFQYGKE
+50 GYIGLFQYGKG

-66 GYNTE
+66 GYKTKQGE
-71 EGSWT
+71 WT

-82 SEEAFRSSRE
+82 SEEVFRSSRE
-92 IQIAAINLTI
+92 IQVAAINLSI
-102 DLWCK
+102 DLWCQ
-107 RLRVW
+107 RLRAG

-120 IVKGIEITE
+120 IVKGVEITE

-156 NKKTGKRHSEFDGNK
+156 DRRTGKRHSEFDGNK

-193 IRVKLQDADGLV
+193 IRVKLQDADGRV
-205 LKDKTVKIFSSYNG
+205 LKDKTVKISSSYNG

-234 DGELPVIVRHPDAE
+234 DGELPVIVRHPGAE

-296 EMEQQPQQ
+296 EMKQQPQQ

-360 AEIGQTIQICM
+360 AEIGQTIQVCM

-413 AVSNTEF
+413 AISNTEF

-532 KPQPQPQ
+532 KAKPQPPQPQ
-539 QKEPPRQ
+539 QKAPPRQ

-560 VGDQKAAKDTVRYHI
+560 VGSEKYANLSVKII
-575 YHDGTIKRENKN
+575 Y
-587 ATGFVEFIYHDKN
+587 
-600 KKSHYIQKF
+600 
-609 KLFRVPKRRA
+609 
-619 GNDIIP
+619 
-625 NQYVYLLS
+625 
-633 HKEHAKD
+633 
-640 KSPTES
+640 
-646 TFSYAAKDN
+646 
-655 SIGCTWIISSD
+655 SD
-666 SKRFY
+666 SVNEYQRSLVSNKTEEVLKSLAKLAGKKQLVITSTIRTPRKQAELMY
-671 FNPNVMAG
+671 NPTA
-679 ILGTLITY
+679 TY
-687 GSEEVNGILTYI
+687 GKYGREIVKIANTGKAQGESKEVTLRKMVQQILEFEKQGIRVSLHCVSEEAYRKLNVIDLGIKSNGL
-699 SSGASASDGH
+699 SSSITQSEFYKCCNQLVG
-709 SPSPSKTHRN
+709 
-719 GEACDLRYLPK
+719 K
-730 GLKSKLSQKV
+730 GLIKKV
-740 YTTYPIFD
+740 LYPG
-748 LAANT
+748 NN
-753 KWVAVFKRFGFRTF
+753 KGE
-767 YTGTQAVGGVAAI
+767 QA
-780 AGTSFSKNH
+780 F
-789 HHHLHIGNHNGKI
+789 HLEIN
-802 QDI
+802 Q